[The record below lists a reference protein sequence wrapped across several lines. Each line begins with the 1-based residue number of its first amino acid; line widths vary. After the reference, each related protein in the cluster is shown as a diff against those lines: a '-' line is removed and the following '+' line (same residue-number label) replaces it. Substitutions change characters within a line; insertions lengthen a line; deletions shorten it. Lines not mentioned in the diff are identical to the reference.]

1 MRSFVAIATAAVVS
15 AIGVVTHVQT
25 VSAADFVMPTHYD
38 SFGSSASI
46 AEPVLYQR
54 HLDTLNRIF
63 TYTVSTNKVSV
74 LTSRKVADG
83 TFAANVTGRISP
95 FGRMKDID
103 DTIDYLY
110 GSFGANAPNKSFSFF
125 PAITAYNI
133 SAFASTGAVAH
144 AFIEFTTQH
153 PTTGATKY
161 LRAQGM
167 FRFAD
172 DQALSRVW
180 LYDLY
185 FVNMNA
191 YFKELWGSPSLYDMI
206 GKACPAI
213 RNVCGNGLDAP
224 WPLVNCEVGLAFK
237 QLGEAALLGDDNVLC
252 RAMEANLVPLRKSVH
267 CANLGPSGGSR
278 CTAYNYTAYFEPL
291 GPSFTDLPSPSE
303 PASRFTTYKEIQATV
318 FNIYNLTIFPNNLAI
333 ISSGKVPPRT
343 FADPAGGRIWPIG
356 TFDNTEDTVEYQ
368 FGIFGSQNSS
378 NAAAGLIPVIKK
390 FYIHA
395 FVQTGNIAATS
406 IDYVMLNTVTGTY
419 YPLRVQGFW
428 RVDPATW
435 AVSAYDVH
443 VQNTVPFF
451 NIVGLGLPTWI
462 DQPALAALICISQD
476 TACKGANQV
485 YGGAGQP
492 QCFIELTSGK
502 PFGDHDQIEADSIQC
517 RSIHVNLAFF
527 RPEVH
532 CVHVGPT
539 GGGKCVD
546 LTYDSYFTLPFVKPF
561 LYNV

>member
-1 MRSFVAIATAAVVS
+1 MRSIPAIAVVAIASCLAVATV
-15 AIGVVTHVQT
+15 T
-25 VSAADFVMPTHYD
+25 VSAADYTIPTYYD

-63 TYTVSTNKVSV
+63 SYTIASNKASI
-74 LTSRKVADG
+74 LAGRKVPDG

-95 FGRMKDID
+95 FGRMKDLD
-103 DTIDYLY
+103 DTMDYLY
-110 GSFGANAPNKSFSFF
+110 GSFGSNLDKALSLF
-125 PAITAYNI
+125 PAITGVNI

-144 AFIEFTTQH
+144 ANIEFTTKH

-161 LRAQGM
+161 IRAQGM

-191 YFKELWGSPSLYDMI
+191 YFKEMWGSPSLYDMI

-213 RNVCGNGLDAP
+213 RNVCGNDLNAP
-224 WPLVNCEVGLAFK
+224 YPLVDCEVAFAFK
-237 QLGEAALLGDDNVLC
+237 KLGEAAVLADDNVLC
-252 RAMEANLVPLRKSVH
+252 RAFETNLVPLRKSVH
-267 CANLGPSGGSR
+267 CGNLGPSGGSR
-278 CTAYNYTAYFEPL
+278 CTAFNYTRYFEPI
-291 GPSFTDLPSPSE
+291 GPSFTDIPSPSE
-303 PASRFTTYKEIQATV
+303 PASRFNTYNEIKATV
-318 FNIYNLTIFPNNLAI
+318 FNIYNLTIFPNNLEI

-343 FADPAGGRIWPIG
+343 FSNNSGGRIWPIG
-356 TFDNTEDTVEYQ
+356 TFENTEDTVEYQ

-378 NAAAGLIPVIKK
+378 NVAAQLIPVIHE
-390 FYIHA
+390 FTIHA

-406 IDYVMLNTVTGTY
+406 IDYKMLNTFTKQY

-428 RVDPATW
+428 RIEPDAW
-435 AVSAYDVH
+435 SVSAYDVH

-451 NIVGLGLPTWI
+451 NIVGLGLPNGLT
-462 DQPALAALICISQD
+462 QPALAAVICISQE

-485 YGGAGQP
+485 YGGSGQP
-492 QCFIELTSGK
+492 QCFIELTTVK
-502 PFGDHDQIEADSIQC
+502 PFGDHDQVEADSIQC

-532 CVHVGPT
+532 CAHVGPT